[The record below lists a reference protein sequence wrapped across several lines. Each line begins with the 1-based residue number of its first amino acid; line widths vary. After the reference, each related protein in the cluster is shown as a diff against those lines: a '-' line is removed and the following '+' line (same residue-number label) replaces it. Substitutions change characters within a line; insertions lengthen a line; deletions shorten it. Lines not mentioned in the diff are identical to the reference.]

1 MANVDTIKAIED
13 NITTILAVQGFKVED
28 LSVDPDAGTTPLA
41 TIIWEG
47 EDFEYNH
54 GEKPLYNE
62 LKYTLAIRFSDKAP
76 ATTRDRQAEYAHK
89 LRSNITVAALNTDS
103 LAASKLVSKVSHEGY
118 VNQYEPPVTR
128 LNYSLRVRYREI

>member
-1 MANVDTIKAIED
+1 MANLDTIKAIED
-13 NITTILAVQGFKVED
+13 NITAILVAQGFKVED
-28 LSVDPDAGTTPLA
+28 LSADPSAGITPLA
-41 TIIWEG
+41 TIIFEG

-76 ATTRDRQAEYAHK
+76 TTTRDRQAEYAHK
-89 LRSNITVAALNTDS
+89 LRANITVAALNTGS
-103 LAASKLVSKVSHEGY
+103 LATSKLVSKVSHEGY

-128 LNYSLRVRYREI
+128 LGYALRVRYREI